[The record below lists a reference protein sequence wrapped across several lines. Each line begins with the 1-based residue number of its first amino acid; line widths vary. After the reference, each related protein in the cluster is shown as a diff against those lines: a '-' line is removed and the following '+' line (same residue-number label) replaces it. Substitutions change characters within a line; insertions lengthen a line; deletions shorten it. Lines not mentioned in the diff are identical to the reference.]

1 MNLKRFMLAL
11 ASVAMLAA
19 ILASSASAAVETG
32 GTWHVEGV
40 PNFVGPESVA
50 CSLGEHEPETP
61 GEKRFTLKG
70 ELTGFGPI
78 VLTATGIECINATI
92 FNDGVGGQATDEGKL
107 KFTGVTIDGE
117 IGTVCSVKEE
127 TVTTNNLETE
137 LYMDSENSEI
147 AFDKFAPEAGLA
159 NFAVVHIVG
168 PSCAAAG
175 NYAVRGY
182 VYGEAVNHTGV
193 HSVSQALTFSEAVE
207 NTTEANGKLRFAGN
221 AAHLTGNV
229 INALSGAN
237 AGEEFWAE

>member
-19 ILASSASAAVETG
+19 VMASSASAAVEPG
-32 GTWHVEGV
+32 GTWHIEVEEGKNV
-40 PNFVGPESVA
+40 TEFEPESVA
-50 CSLGEHEPETP
+50 CRIGKHAGE
-61 GEKRFTLKG
+61 EKFTLEG
-70 ELTGFGPI
+70 ALTGFGPI

-92 FNDGVGGQATDEGKL
+92 SNNGEGQAVDEGKL

-137 LYMDSENSEI
+137 LYMHSEKPEI
-147 AFDKFAPEAGLA
+147 AFDKFAPEEGLA

-182 VYGEAVNHTGV
+182 VYGEASNPTETP
-193 HSVSQALTFSEAVE
+193 SLTQPLIFSEAVD
-207 NTTEANGKLRFAGN
+207 NTAEANGKLRFAGN

-229 INALSGAN
+229 INSLSGAN
-237 AGEEFWAE
+237 AGKEFWAE